1 MSKYAQAVK
10 AELAMELA
18 KQGSSLH
25 EFEESLKKINTGDGV
40 LKVAQTGMNMLPKYM
55 GQGVDY
61 AVGSIGSLPEMALKG
76 SLAGGAMAGFTLD
89 EMDQSVDSLERA
101 LAKEREKVNL
111 VRRVTEN
118 LRKEH
123 GVY

>member
-1 MSKYAQAVK
+1 M
-10 AELAMELA
+10 
-18 KQGSSLH
+18 
-25 EFEESLKKINTGDGV
+25 NTGEGV
-40 LKVAQTGMNMLPKYM
+40 LKIAKLGDDMLPKYM
-55 GQGVDY
+55 NKGIDS
-61 AVGSIGSLPEMALKG
+61 AVGGIADLPDMALKG

-101 LAKEREKVNL
+101 LAKEREKVQL

-123 GVY
+123 GIY

>member
-1 MSKYAQAVK
+1 MTKYALAVK
-10 AELAMELA
+10 AELALA
-18 KQGSSLH
+18 LKKQGSSIQ
-25 EFEESLKKINTGDGV
+25 EFEAALQNMNTGEGV
-40 LKVAQTGMNMLPKYM
+40 LKIAKLGDDMLPKYM
-55 GQGVDY
+55 NKGIDS
-61 AVGSIGSLPEMALKG
+61 AVGGIADLPDMALKG

-101 LAKEREKVNL
+101 LAKEREKVQL

-123 GVY
+123 GIY